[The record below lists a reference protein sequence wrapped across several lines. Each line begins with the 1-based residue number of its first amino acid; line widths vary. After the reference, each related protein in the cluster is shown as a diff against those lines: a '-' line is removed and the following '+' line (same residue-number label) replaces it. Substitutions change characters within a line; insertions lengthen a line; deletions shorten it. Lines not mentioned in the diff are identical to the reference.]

1 MSYKEIIL
9 NNEKF
14 ASFRW
19 WPHYAYHY
27 TDIRN
32 AVSVLESGMLY
43 SRMQAEELHVMQNDN
58 ASRQV
63 IDMTRHA
70 TTSYVRFYFR
80 PLTPTQYYNE
90 GFKHRDLRYD
100 GDPNANV
107 PVPVFFFFHLDKLL
121 SDPVTCFSEGSEA
134 GEGCPV
140 LQGEDA
146 FSKLNFDMI
155 YRNGPYQSQNPVDK
169 KREGSLRQS
178 EILYPDRYP
187 IENSLAGIV
196 CRNAEEKT
204 TFLNLI
210 KDKSNKLFFSWQS
223 HIRIMNS
230 GLYYNNGLF
239 VNSCSLHDRD
249 LSLSFSDSYPRRK
262 YAGERNKGLQ
272 INTCVQFEWLHG
284 NEVLN
289 RKEFEI
295 GVNYLNA
302 GPVVFHGV
310 PEIKTARELAV
321 KVFMEGNLMCY
332 RKFSLQTGEY

>member
-1 MSYKEIIL
+1 M
-9 NNEKF
+9 
-14 ASFRW
+14 
-19 WPHYAYHY
+19 
-27 TDIRN
+27 
-32 AVSVLESGMLY
+32 
-43 SRMQAEELHVMQNDN
+43 
-58 ASRQV
+58 
-63 IDMTRHA
+63 
-70 TTSYVRFYFR
+70 
-80 PLTPTQYYNE
+80 
-90 GFKHRDLRYD
+90 
-100 GDPNANV
+100 
-107 PVPVFFFFHLDKLL
+107 
-121 SDPVTCFSEGSEA
+121 TCFSEGSEA